1 MGHFNII
8 QTKNL
13 AITALPKTA
22 STNLVEFFVDR
33 FDNIIET
40 DDDIINMPNI
50 IIVITRNERE
60 RWCSGV
66 IQELDPYFPTGKN
79 DHTNYRNKKIVSY
92 ILDKEADSLGQ
103 KSIFTSS
110 GFHSHLGTVG
120 YLTCITELALRD
132 NTFFTDI
139 SSLSKRGFWAKICEL
154 DSTWPN
160 LNEWWNDWNNYRN
173 GIHGPPDLEDEE
185 QNERRVFVSIVED
198 MLNNDTRLDFI
209 SAILDDNQE
218 TIDYFK
224 ETDKWIL

>member
-1 MGHFNII
+1 MGRFNII

-13 AITALPKTA
+13 AISALPKTA

-40 DDDIINMPNI
+40 DCAIINMPNI

-66 IQELDPYFPTGKN
+66 VHELDQYFLNRKN
-79 DHTNYRNKKIVSY
+79 DHKNYRSKKTVSY

-103 KSIFTSS
+103 KSLFTN
-110 GFHSHLGTVG
+110 GHAHLGTVG
-120 YLTCITELALRD
+120 YLTYIAELALRD
-132 NTFFTDI
+132 NIYFTDI
-139 SSLSKRGFWAKICEL
+139 SSLSKRGFWAKICIL
-154 DSTWPN
+154 DNTWPN
-160 LNEWWNDWNNYRN
+160 LNEWWNDWNNYSN
-173 GIHGPPDLEDEE
+173 GIHGPPDLEDNE
-185 QNERRVFVSIVED
+185 QNERRVLVSIVED

-209 SAILDDNQE
+209 STILDSNQE